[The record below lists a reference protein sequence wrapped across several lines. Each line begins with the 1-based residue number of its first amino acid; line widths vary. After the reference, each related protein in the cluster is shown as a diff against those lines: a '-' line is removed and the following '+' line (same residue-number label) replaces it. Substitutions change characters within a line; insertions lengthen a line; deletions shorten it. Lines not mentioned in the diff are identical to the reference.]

1 MCRINNDLQDCL
13 KMFANVDKSQRAFN
27 MLDILDSDKKIT
39 NSEVEAVQSY
49 DIKSSTQKD
58 TTANN

>member
-13 KMFANVDKSQRAFN
+13 KMFVNVDKSQRAFN